1 MKRKFTYFIC
11 ILILHSVFLP
21 AQKFSGDEYNI
32 QFVTMDDGLMH
43 HYIDDIYKDRTGYLW
58 ISTGGG
64 LSRYDGYKFVHYNM
78 NSFPVAIKGN
88 FVHKVCED
96 DFNRL
101 WIASEGGLDVLD
113 LWQHQ
118 KVELFPGIDSLK
130 LSFPDNPVVNIMKD
144 AKGDIWLYSNK
155 IYKVQLSEE
164 GDIQN
169 ILRYEVNLQ
178 GELFVAFADLDSDG
192 NVWAGFNNEV
202 YKLFPSE
209 NNHLKAEPVS
219 EMLKFET
226 KTMIMKFLLKEN
238 DVWIGTD
245 RGLYR
250 YYRNE
255 DVMKVYRNRDDD
267 PHSLS
272 HDYVSELALTDTRQL
287 IAGTLKGINIYNS
300 SSDAFEQIAEEK
312 STDGYGLNS
321 NFINAIYYEE
331 GILWLGTETGGI
343 NKLSPRNAFIRN
355 YTHDNNVENSLS
367 RNPVNA
373 ILEDEHENLWVGT
386 VEGGLNLK
394 RKGEDVFTHYTASSS
409 ARLSHNSVSAI
420 CLDGEQR
427 LWTGTWGLGV
437 TLLDVADPGKGPVK
451 YIHSGHYPQYLLD
464 FVGALSYDRHNN
476 AMWIG
481 TNQGLFYYDIENDS
495 LQKPLRDNMS
505 DQINGIIG
513 SVIDSDNQLW
523 MGCTEGVYVIDLNR
537 QKDQTFSYT
546 HLKYKL
552 DNPQSKL
559 VERITSFCIDSE
571 GVLWLGS
578 DGFGIYK
585 RIVNDDGSYAF
596 QSFTT
601 SDGLANNNVKGLLE
615 DAQGNLWIST
625 INGLSCYNRKNNS
638 FTNYYEEDGLVSSQ
652 FYWNAFYKT
661 RSGLLC
667 FGTLNG
673 LVVVDP
679 EMFTSDASDAY
690 KVTLTDFYVDSEK
703 VNPGKIISKDIS
715 VAEEIILHEKT
726 RSFSI
731 DFSALN
737 YRAISNYVYAY
748 RLMGYDSNWIELEK
762 NAHSASYMNLPAG
775 NYQFQVKYVPKD
787 RQDTGAVTQIDVRI
801 KPFFYKTNWFI
812 SLMLL
817 LVILTIIMLHYWRIR
832 SYEHQQKVLEQIV
845 VDRTEEIEKQKR
857 VLTVQKNELSH
868 RNQLLSTQNEKITR
882 QKEQLVGMSHKMRQM
897 TTERLDFFT
906 NISHE
911 FRTPITLIVGPV
923 ERALKLSTNPYVV
936 EQLHFAERNSK
947 YLLTLINQLMDFRK
961 IESNKLEVTYRKGDF
976 QDIIES
982 VISPFDFQAGDR
994 DIQLLRRY
1002 DLANP
1007 DFYFDDEGIR
1017 KIMTNLISNA
1027 IKYTPNR
1034 GVITVYVK
1042 SFRESATNSEKLY
1055 ISVKDSGTGI
1065 PEEDKEKVF
1074 RRFYQSRNHLIY
1086 PVHGQSGTGI
1096 GLYLT
1101 KQVVEALGGN
1111 IWIKNNKKA
1120 GSSFRIILPLHT
1132 MNPQSQVP
1140 QVANRSGNDEGELK
1154 EQNLREW
1161 QKDKLTFLVVEDNRD
1176 MCRYVCSL
1184 LSPYYNTLEAGNGV
1198 EAFEILEHYNV
1209 DFIISD
1215 LMMPEMDGLEL
1226 SRKVKEN
1233 FTLSHIP
1240 FLMLTAKTSEKA
1252 RTDSYRMGVDS
1263 YIVKPFD
1270 ENMLITRIRNILET
1284 RERYQQKFIDE
1295 MSVETLE
1302 ISEESND
1309 KKFMDKVLEV
1319 MKENYQNSYFEV
1331 TDFAD
1336 TVGVS
1341 KSLMNKKLKA
1351 LSGKSAGEFIRIYR
1365 LNLAYN
1371 IILQNKKTKNKNIAD
1386 IAYEVGFNDP
1396 KYFTRCFSRQ
1406 FNIAPSKLL
1415 ER

>member
-1 MKRKFTYFIC
+1 MERRFVFFIG
-11 ILILHSVFLP
+11 ILILHSLCIS
-21 AQKFSGDEYNI
+21 AQKFAGEEYNI

-43 HYIDDIYKDRTGYLW
+43 HYIDDIYKDRRGYLW

-78 NSFPVAIKGN
+78 NSFPVSIKGN
-88 FVHKVCED
+88 FVHKVIED

-113 LWQHQ
+113 LRQHQ
-118 KVELFPGIDSLK
+118 KVDLFSGVDSLS
-130 LSFPDNPVVNIMKD
+130 LSCLDNPVINIMKD
-144 AKGDIWLYSNK
+144 AKGDIWLFSSNIFK
-155 IYKVQLSEE
+155 IQLNDEGAIQAVLQYEE
-164 GDIQN
+164 Q
-169 ILRYEVNLQ
+169 LQ
-178 GELFVAFADLDSDG
+178 AELFVALADIDNDG
-192 NVWAGFNNEV
+192 NVWAGFNNEIV
-202 YKLFPSE
+202 KLFPSE
-209 NNHLKAEPVS
+209 RDKLKAVPIS
-219 EMLKFET
+219 EKLKFES
-226 KTMIMKFLLKEN
+226 KTMIMEFLLKEN
-238 DVWIGTD
+238 DVWMGTD
-245 RGLYR
+245 HGLYR

-255 DVMKVYRNRDDD
+255 DVLKVYRNRSGD

-272 HDYVSELALTDTRQL
+272 HDYVSALTLTDSRQL

-300 SSDAFEQIAEEK
+300 STDAFDQIAADNFTNG
-312 STDGYGLNS
+312 SRLNS
-321 NFINAIYYEE
+321 NFINTIFYEK

-355 YTHDNNVENSLS
+355 YVYDKNVMGSLS
-367 RNPVNA
+367 HNPVNA
-373 ILEDEHENLWVGT
+373 ILEDKDENLWIGT
-386 VEGGLNLK
+386 VEGGLNQK
-394 RKGEDVFTHYTASSS
+394 RKGEEIFTHYTAFSS
-409 ARLSHNSVSAI
+409 ARLSHNSVSAL
-420 CLDGEQR
+420 CMDGDQR

-437 TLLDVADPGKGPVK
+437 TLLDMTHPDKLPVK
-451 YIHSGHYPQYLLD
+451 YIHNASYPQFLVN
-464 FVGALSYDRHNN
+464 FVGALSFDPLNN
-476 AMWIG
+476 GMWIG
-481 TNQGLFYYDIENDS
+481 TNQGLYFYDIEKDS
-495 LQKPLRDNMS
+495 LQRPFRDNLS

-513 SVIDSDNQLW
+513 SVIDNDNQLW
-523 MGCTEGVYVIDLNR
+523 MGCAEGVYVIDLNR
-537 QKDQTFSYT
+537 QEDQTFSYT

-559 VERITSFCIDSE
+559 VERITSFCIDSD

-585 RIVNDDGSYAF
+585 RIIDDEGAYSF
-596 QSFTT
+596 QSYTT

-615 DAQGNLWIST
+615 DGNGHLWIST
-625 INGLSCYNRKNNS
+625 INGLSCFDKKKIS
-638 FTNYYEEDGLVSSQ
+638 FTNYYEEDGLVSDQ
-652 FYWNAFYKT
+652 FYWNAFCKAK
-661 RSGLLC
+661 SGLLY

-673 LVVVDP
+673 LVAVDP
-679 EMFTSDASDAY
+679 EMIRSDAVAY
-690 KVTLTDFYVDSEK
+690 RVTLTDFYVNNER
-703 VNPGKIISKDIS
+703 VNPGKIIKEDIS
-715 VAEEIILHEKT
+715 VAQEIILHEKT

-737 YRAISNYVYAY
+737 YQSISNYAYAY
-748 RLMGYDSNWIELEK
+748 RLVGYDEGWIELEK
-762 NAHSASYMNLPAG
+762 NAHSVTYMNLPSG
-775 NYQFQVKYVPKD
+775 TYQFQVQYVPKG
-787 RQDTGAVTQIDVRI
+787 QTDTGEVTQINIRI
-801 KPFFYKTNWFI
+801 NPYFYKTGWFI

-817 LVILTIIMLHYWRIR
+817 LVILTIVMLHFWRIR
-832 SYEHQQKVLEQIV
+832 SYEHQQKVLKQIV
-845 VDRTEEIEKQKR
+845 DDRTMEIQKQKG
-857 VLTVQKNELSH
+857 VLTEQKNELSH
-868 RNQLLSTQNEKITR
+868 RNQLLSAQNEKITR
-882 QKEQLVGMSHKMRQM
+882 QKEQLVKMSRSMRKM

-936 EQLHFAERNSK
+936 EQLKFAERNSK

-961 IESNKLEVTYRKGDF
+961 IESNKLEVSYTKGDF
-976 QDIIES
+976 KDFIET

-1002 DLANP
+1002 DLADA

-1017 KIMTNLISNA
+1017 KIMTNLIANA

-1034 GVITVYVK
+1034 GEITLYVK
-1042 SFRESATNSEKLY
+1042 SFRERATNNEKLY
-1055 ISVKDSGTGI
+1055 LSVKDSGTGI
-1065 PEEDKEKVF
+1065 LKEDKEKVF

-1101 KQVVEALGGN
+1101 KQIVEALGGT
-1111 IWIKNNKKA
+1111 IWIKNNKKV
-1120 GSSFRIILPLHT
+1120 GSSFRILLPLHT
-1132 MNPQSQVP
+1132 TNPLMK
-1140 QVANRSGNDEGELK
+1140 VAQDVNSDHTDESGSHV
-1154 EQNLREW
+1154 QNLREW
-1161 QKDKLTFLVVEDNRD
+1161 QKDRLTFLVVEDNRD
-1176 MCRYVCSL
+1176 MCRYVCTL

-1198 EAFEILEHYNV
+1198 EAYEILEHYNV

-1226 SRKVKEN
+1226 SKKVKEN

-1270 ENMLITRIRNILET
+1270 ENMLLTRIRNILES
-1284 RERYQQKFIDE
+1284 REKYHQKFIGE
-1295 MSVETLE
+1295 MSIDTLE

-1309 KKFMDKVLEV
+1309 KKFMDKVLGV
-1319 MKENYQNSYFEV
+1319 MKENYHNSYFEV

-1341 KSLMNKKLKA
+1341 KSLMNKKLKG

-1371 IILQNKKTKNKNIAD
+1371 IILQNKKTKNKNISD

-1396 KYFTRCFSRQ
+1396 KYFTRCFSKQ
-1406 FNIAPSKLL
+1406 FNITPSKLL
-1415 ER
+1415 EK

>member
-1 MKRKFTYFIC
+1 
-11 ILILHSVFLP
+11 
-21 AQKFSGDEYNI
+21 
-32 QFVTMDDGLMH
+32 MDNGLMH
-43 HYIDDIYKDRTGYLW
+43 NYIDDIYKDRTGYLW
-58 ISTGGG
+58 FSTGGG

-78 NSFPVAIKGN
+78 NSAPVALKGN

-96 DFNRL
+96 NFNRL
-101 WIASEGGLDVLD
+101 WIVSEGGLDVLD
-113 LWQHQ
+113 LRQHQ
-118 KVELFPGIDSLK
+118 LVNLFDREDSLK
-130 LSFPDNPVVNIMKD
+130 LSFLSNPVISILKD
-144 AKGDIWLYSNK
+144 TKGSIWLYSNK
-155 IYKVQLSEE
+155 IYKIQLNDD
-164 GDIQN
+164 GAIQDI
-169 ILRYEVNLQ
+169 LLSDDNLPS
-178 GELFVAFADLDSDG
+178 ELFVALADVDNDG
-192 NVWAGFNNEV
+192 NIWAGFNNEV

-209 NNHLKAEPVS
+209 SNNLKAVPVS
-219 EMLKFET
+219 DKLKFGT

-255 DVMKVYRNRDDD
+255 DVLKVYRNQVDD

-272 HDYVSELALTDTRQL
+272 HDYVSELVLTDSRQL

-300 SSDAFEQIAEEK
+300 SSDAFDQIAEENI
-312 STDGYGLNS
+312 SDGYGLNS
-321 NFINAIYYEE
+321 NFINTLFYDD
-331 GILWLGTETGGI
+331 GILWVGTETGGI
-343 NKLSPRNAFIRN
+343 NKLSPKNPFIRN
-355 YTHDNNVENSLS
+355 YIYDKNFQGSIS

-373 ILEDEHENLWVGT
+373 IFEDADENLWIGT

-394 RKGEDVFTHYTASSS
+394 KKGEEVFTHFTASSP
-409 ARLSHNSVSAI
+409 ARLSHNSVSAL
-420 CLDGEQR
+420 CMDDEQR
-427 LWTGTWGLGV
+427 LWAGTWGYGV
-437 TLLDVADPGKGPVK
+437 TVLDSKHPDKLPLK
-451 YIHSGHYPQYLLD
+451 YINSGQYPYYLLD
-464 FVGALSYDRHNN
+464 FVGALTYDKRNN
-476 AMWIG
+476 GMWIG
-481 TNQGLFYYDIENDS
+481 SNQGLFFYDLERDS
-495 LQKPLRDNMS
+495 LQIPFRDNMS
-505 DQINGIIG
+505 DKINGIIG
-513 SVIDSDNQLW
+513 SVIDSDHKLW
-523 MGCTEGVYVIDLNR
+523 LGCAEGVYIIDLNR
-537 QKDQTFSYT
+537 QKDHYFSYT

-552 DNPQSKL
+552 DNPQSRL
-559 VERITSFCIDSE
+559 VDKITSICEDSD
-571 GVLWLGS
+571 GILWLGS

-585 RIVNDDGSYAF
+585 RTKKDDGSYSF
-596 QSFTT
+596 QSYTT

-615 DAQGNLWIST
+615 DDLGNLWIST
-625 INGLSCYNRKNNS
+625 INGLSCYNKANDS
-638 FTNYYEEDGLVSSQ
+638 FTNYFKEDGLESNQ
-652 FYWNAFYKT
+652 FYWNAYCKT
-661 RSGLLC
+661 KEGLLF

-673 LVVVDP
+673 LVAVDP
-679 EMFTSDASDAY
+679 AVITLNAAEY
-690 KVTLTDFYVDSEK
+690 KVTLTDFYVNNEK
-703 VNPGKIISKDIS
+703 VNPGKVIRKNISE
-715 VAEEIILHEKT
+715 AEEIVLHEKN

-737 YRAISNYVYAY
+737 YRATSNYVYAY
-748 RLMGYDSNWIELEK
+748 RLIGYDSSWIELDK
-762 NAHSASYMNLPAG
+762 NEHSVNYMNLSPG
-775 NYQFQVKYVPKD
+775 NYLFQVKYVPKG
-787 RQDTGAVTQIDVRI
+787 QLDTGEMTQINVRI
-801 KPFFYKTNWFI
+801 RPYFYKTVWFI
-812 SLMLL
+812 SLIITLIVL
-817 LVILTIIMLHYWRIR
+817 SVILLHYWRIR

-845 VDRTEEIEKQKR
+845 DDRTEEIEKQKG
-857 VLTVQKNELSH
+857 VLTEQKNELSQ
-868 RNQLLSTQNEKITR
+868 RNQLLSAQNEKITR
-882 QKEQLVGMSHKMRQM
+882 QKEQLIDMSRKMRKM

-923 ERALKLSTNPYVV
+923 ERALKLSTNPYVI
-936 EQLHFAERNSK
+936 EQLRFAERNSK

-961 IESNKLEVTYRKGDF
+961 IESNKLEVAYTKGNF
-976 QDIIES
+976 QEFIES
-982 VISPFDFQAGDR
+982 VVSSFDFQAGDR
-994 DIQLLRRY
+994 NIQLLRRY
-1002 DLANP
+1002 DLTDP
-1007 DFYFDDEGIR
+1007 VFYYDDEGLR
-1017 KIMTNLISNA
+1017 KIMTNLLSNA
-1027 IKYTPNR
+1027 IKYTPNKR
-1034 GVITVYVK
+1034 EITVYVK
-1042 SFRESATNSEKLY
+1042 SFKESETNSDKLY
-1055 ISVKDSGTGI
+1055 LSVKDSGEGI

-1074 RRFYQSRNHLIY
+1074 RRFYQSRNHLKY

-1111 IWIKNNKKA
+1111 IWIKNNKKT
-1120 GSSFRIILPLHT
+1120 GSSFRTILPLHKT
-1132 MNPQSQVP
+1132 NPQSQ
-1140 QVANRSGNDEGELK
+1140 ELAQEK
-1154 EQNLREW
+1154 SYNFEKAEPNMHNLKEW

-1176 MCRYVCSL
+1176 MCRYVCSV

-1198 EAFEILEHYNV
+1198 EAFKILEHYNV

-1233 FTLSHIP
+1233 FSLSHIP

-1284 RERYQQKFIDE
+1284 RERYQQKFVDN
-1295 MSVETLE
+1295 MSVDTLD

-1309 KKFMDKVLEV
+1309 KKFMDRVLVV
-1319 MKENYQNSYFEV
+1319 MKEHYQNSYFEV
-1331 TDFAD
+1331 SDFAD

-1406 FNIAPSKLL
+1406 FNITPSKLL

>member
-1 MKRKFTYFIC
+1 MKRNTLYFIV
-11 ILILHSVFLP
+11 ILLLHSVLLS

-43 HYIDDIYKDRTGYLW
+43 HYIDDIYKDGTGYLW
-58 ISTGGG
+58 FSTGGG
-64 LSRYDGYKFVHYNM
+64 LSRYDGYKFTHYNM
-78 NSFPVAIKGN
+78 NSAPVAIKGN

-96 DFNRL
+96 DLNRL

-113 LWQHQ
+113 LRKHQ
-118 KVELFPGIDSLK
+118 NVDLFSGVDSLN
-130 LSFPDNPVVNIMKD
+130 LSFPDNSVVNILKD
-144 AKGDIWLYSNK
+144 ANGDIWLYSTK
-155 IYKVQLSEE
+155 IYKIQLSEE
-164 GDIQN
+164 GDIQD
-169 ILRYEVNLQ
+169 ILLYEDNLQ
-178 GELFVAFADLDSDG
+178 GELFVALSDIDNDG
-192 NVWAGFNNEV
+192 NVWAGFNNQI

-209 NNHLKAEPVS
+209 DNRLKAFPLS
-219 EMLKFET
+219 NKLNFEA
-226 KTMIMKFLLKEN
+226 KTMFMKFLLKEN

-255 DVMKVYRNRDDD
+255 DVLKVYRSRADD

-272 HDYVSELALTDTRQL
+272 HDYVSELVLTDSKQL
-287 IAGTLKGINIYNS
+287 VAGTLKGINIYNP
-300 SSDAFEQIAEEK
+300 SSDAFDQIVAGHASE
-312 STDGYGLNS
+312 GYGLNS
-321 NFINAIYYEE
+321 NFINAVFYEE

-355 YTHDNNVENSLS
+355 YTHDKNVEGSIS

-373 ILEDEHENLWVGT
+373 ILEDEDENLWIGT

-394 RKGEDVFTHYTASSS
+394 GKGEERFTHYTASSS
-409 ARLSHNSVSAI
+409 THLSHNSVSAFSV
-420 CLDGEQR
+420 DDEGR
-427 LWTGTWGLGV
+427 LWAGTWGFGI
-437 TLLDVADPGKGPVK
+437 TLLDIAHPGKGPVK
-451 YIHSGHYPQYLLD
+451 YIHTGQYPQFLVD
-464 FVGALSYDRHNN
+464 FIGTLSYDRHNN

-495 LQKPLRDNMS
+495 LQKPFHDNMS
-505 DQINGIIG
+505 DHINGIIG
-513 SVIDSDNQLW
+513 SVIDGDNQLW
-523 MGCTEGVYVIDLNR
+523 MGCAEGVYLVDLNR
-537 QKDQTFSYT
+537 QEGHPFSYV

-585 RIVNDDGSYAF
+585 RIVNNDGSYDF
-596 QSFTT
+596 KSYTT
-601 SDGLANNNVKGLLE
+601 SDGMANNNVKGLLE
-615 DAQGNLWIST
+615 DEMGNLWIST
-625 INGLSCYNRKNNS
+625 NNGLSCYNKQNNS
-638 FTNYYEEDGLVSSQ
+638 FTNYYEEDGLASSQ
-652 FYWNAFYKT
+652 FYWNAYAKAK
-661 RSGLLC
+661 SGLLY
-667 FGTLNG
+667 FGTLDG
-673 LVVVDP
+673 LVAVDP
-679 EMFTSDASDAY
+679 EMITTNTVQY
-690 KVTLTDFYVDSEK
+690 RVILTDFYVNNER

-715 VAEEIILHEKT
+715 VADEIILHEKT

-737 YRAISNYVYAY
+737 YRVISNYVYAY
-748 RLMGYDSNWIELEK
+748 RLEGYDGNWIELEK
-762 NAHSASYMNLPAG
+762 NAHTVTYMNLPAG
-775 NYQFQVKYVPKD
+775 NYQFQVKYAPKD
-787 RQDTGAVTQIDVRI
+787 RQDTGAVTQINIRI
-801 KPFFYKTNWFI
+801 KPYFYKTNWFI

-817 LVILTIIMLHYWRIR
+817 LGILTIIMLHYWRIR
-832 SYEHQQKVLEQIV
+832 SYEHQQKVLKQIV
-845 VDRTEEIEKQKR
+845 DDRTEEIEKQKG
-857 VLTVQKNELSH
+857 VLTVQKNELSQ
-868 RNQLLSTQNEKITR
+868 RNQLLSEQNEKITR
-882 QKEQLVGMSHKMRQM
+882 QKEQLVEMSQKMRKM

-906 NISHE
+906 NVSHE

-936 EQLHFAERNSK
+936 EQLHFVERNSK

-976 QDIIES
+976 QDFIES

-1017 KIMTNLISNA
+1017 KIMTNLLSNA
-1027 IKYTPNR
+1027 IKYTPNN
-1034 GVITVYVK
+1034 GVITVYMK
-1042 SFRESATNSEKLY
+1042 SFRESATISEKLY

-1065 PEEDKEKVF
+1065 PEEDQEKVF

-1120 GSSFRIILPLHT
+1120 GSSFRIILPLHS

-1140 QVANRSGNDEGELK
+1140 QVVKRSNNDEGNFNV
-1154 EQNLREW
+1154 QNLREW
-1161 QKDKLTFLVVEDNRD
+1161 QKDRLTFLVVEDNRD
-1176 MCRYVCSL
+1176 MCRYVCSI
-1184 LSPYYNTLEAGNGV
+1184 LSPHYNTLEADNGV
-1198 EAFEILEHYNV
+1198 EAYEILEHYNV

-1215 LMMPEMDGLEL
+1215 LMMPEMDGLAL
-1226 SRKVKEN
+1226 SKKVKEN

-1270 ENMLITRIRNILET
+1270 ENMLLTRIRNILET
-1284 RERYQQKFIDE
+1284 RERYQHKFFDE
-1295 MSVETLE
+1295 MSVDTLE

-1309 KKFMDKVLEV
+1309 KKFMDKVLEMV
-1319 MKENYQNSYFEV
+1319 KENYQNSNFEV
-1331 TDFAD
+1331 TDFAENM
-1336 TVGVS
+1336 GVS
-1341 KSLMNKKLKA
+1341 KSLLNKKLKA
-1351 LSGKSAGEFIRIYR
+1351 LSGKSVGEFIRIYR

-1371 IILQNKKTKNKNIAD
+1371 MILQNKKTKNKNIAD

-1406 FNIAPSKLL
+1406 FNITPSKLL

>member
-1 MKRKFTYFIC
+1 MKRKFFYLAA
-11 ILILHSVFLP
+11 ILILHSLFIS
-21 AQKFSGDEYNI
+21 AQRLTGEEYTT
-32 QFVTMDDGLMH
+32 QFVTMDDGLLH
-43 HYIDDIYKDRTGYLW
+43 HYIDDIYKDVTGYLW

-101 WIASEGGLDVLD
+101 WIVSEGGLDVMD
-113 LWQHQ
+113 LWHHQ
-118 KVELFPGIDSLK
+118 KVELFSGIDSLN
-130 LSFPDNPVVNIMKD
+130 LSFLENPVFNIMKD
-144 AKGDIWLYSNK
+144 TKGDIWLYASK
-155 IYKVQLSEE
+155 IYKIQLSEE
-164 GDIQN
+164 GDIQDVL
-169 ILRYEVNLQ
+169 IYEDDLHA
-178 GELFVAFADLDSDG
+178 ELFVALADMDNDG
-192 NVWAGFNNEV
+192 NVWAGFNNQIF
-202 YKLFPSE
+202 KLFPSE
-209 NNHLKAEPVS
+209 RNQLKAIPVS
-219 EMLKFET
+219 EKLKFGA

-255 DVMKVYRNRDDD
+255 DVLKVYRSQAGD

-272 HDYVSELALTDTRQL
+272 HDYVSELALTDSRQL
-287 IAGTLKGINIYNS
+287 IAGTLRGINIYNT
-300 SSDAFEQIAEEK
+300 SSDAFDQIVAAHTSE
-312 STDGYGLNS
+312 GFGLNS
-321 NFINAIYYEE
+321 NFINTIFTEE
-331 GILWLGTETGGI
+331 GMIWLGTETGGI
-343 NKLSPRNAFIRN
+343 NKLTPRNAFIRN
-355 YTHDNNVENSLS
+355 YTHDKNVEGSMS
-367 RNPVNA
+367 QNPVNA
-373 ILEDEHENLWVGT
+373 ILEDEDENLWIGT

-394 RKGEDVFTHYTASSS
+394 RKGEEVFTHYTASST
-409 ARLSHNSVSAI
+409 ARLSHNSVSAL
-420 CLDGEQR
+420 CMDDEQR

-437 TLLDVADPGKGPVK
+437 TLLDITDPGKRPVR
-451 YIHSGHYPQYLLD
+451 YIHSGQYPQFLVD
-464 FVGALSYDRHNN
+464 FVGALTFDRHNN

-481 TNQGLFYYDIENDS
+481 TNQGLFCYDIEKES
-495 LQKPLRDNMS
+495 LEKPFRDNLS

-513 SVIDSDNQLW
+513 SVIDNDNQLW
-523 MGCTEGVYVIDLNR
+523 MGCAEGVYVIDLNR
-537 QKDQTFSYT
+537 QEDHTFSYV

-552 DNPQSKL
+552 DDPQSKL
-559 VERITSFCIDSE
+559 IERITSFCIDSE
-571 GVLWLGS
+571 GVMWLGS

-585 RIVNDDGSYAF
+585 RMTNEDGSYTF
-596 QSFTT
+596 QSYTT

-615 DAQGNLWIST
+615 DERGNLWIST
-625 INGLSCYNRKNNS
+625 INGLSCYNRNNNS

-652 FYWNAFYKT
+652 FYWNAYAKAK
-661 RSGLLC
+661 SGLLY
-667 FGTLNG
+667 FGTLDG
-673 LVVVDP
+673 LVAVDP
-679 EMFTSDASDAY
+679 EMIRSNNAAFR
-690 KVTLTDFYVDSEK
+690 VTLTDFYVNNER
-703 VNPGKIISKDIS
+703 VNPGKIIREDIS
-715 VAEEIILHEKT
+715 VADEIILHEKT

-731 DFSALN
+731 DFSALT

-748 RLMGYDSNWIELEK
+748 RLMGYDDNWIELEK
-762 NAHSASYMNLPAG
+762 NAHTVTYMNLPAG
-775 NYQFQVKYVPKD
+775 TYQFQVKYVPKE
-787 RQDTGAVTQIDVRI
+787 RLDTGEVTQINLRI
-801 KPFFYKTNWFI
+801 KPYFYKTVWFI

-817 LVILTIIMLHYWRIR
+817 LVVLAIIMLHIWRVR
-832 SYEHQQKVLEQIV
+832 SYEHQQKVLKQIV
-845 VDRTEEIEKQKR
+845 DDRTEEIEKQKG
-857 VLTVQKNELSH
+857 VLTTQKNELSQ
-868 RNQLLSTQNEKITR
+868 RNLLLSEQNEKITR
-882 QKEQLVGMSHKMRQM
+882 QKEQLVEMSRKMRKM

-906 NISHE
+906 NVSHE
-911 FRTPITLIVGPV
+911 FRTPITLIAGPV
-923 ERALKLSTNPYVV
+923 ERALKLSTNPYVI

-961 IESNKLEVTYRKGDF
+961 IESNKLDVSYRKGDF
-976 QDIIES
+976 RDFIES
-982 VISPFDFQAGDR
+982 VVTPFDFQAGDR

-1002 DLANP
+1002 DLSNP

-1017 KIMTNLISNA
+1017 KILTNLISNA

-1042 SFRESATNSEKLY
+1042 SLRERTTNNEKLY
-1055 ISVKDSGTGI
+1055 LAVKDSGTGI

-1111 IWIKNNKKA
+1111 IWIKNNRKA
-1120 GSSFRIILPLHT
+1120 GTSFRIILPLHT
-1132 MNPQSQVP
+1132 SNPQSQVA
-1140 QVANRSGNDEGELK
+1140 QDAKSFHADEKGLNV
-1154 EQNLREW
+1154 QNLREW
-1161 QKDKLTFLVVEDNRD
+1161 QKDRLTFLVVEDNRD

-1184 LSPYYNTLEAGNGV
+1184 LSPHYNTLEAGNGV
-1198 EAFEILEHYNV
+1198 EAYKILEHYNV

-1270 ENMLITRIRNILET
+1270 ENMLLTRIRNILET

-1295 MSVETLE
+1295 MSIETLE

-1319 MKENYQNSYFEV
+1319 MKENYHNSYFEV
-1331 TDFAD
+1331 SDFAD

-1386 IAYEVGFNDP
+1386 IAYAVGFNDP

-1406 FNIAPSKLL
+1406 FNITPSKLL
-1415 ER
+1415 EK